1 MLAITLIEV
10 GNSESPNIGTI
21 TTDARTDYAK
31 NQQLRFKAKGALE
44 AHFDA
49 EVTSIIIQDELAFID
64 VEHSAPLDATVLLDG
79 LNGEEKRQIELQ
91 QTWIY

>member
-44 AHFDA
+44 AH
-49 EVTSIIIQDELAFID
+49 LM
-64 VEHSAPLDATVLLDG
+64 L
-79 LNGEEKRQIELQ
+79 R
-91 QTWIY
+91 